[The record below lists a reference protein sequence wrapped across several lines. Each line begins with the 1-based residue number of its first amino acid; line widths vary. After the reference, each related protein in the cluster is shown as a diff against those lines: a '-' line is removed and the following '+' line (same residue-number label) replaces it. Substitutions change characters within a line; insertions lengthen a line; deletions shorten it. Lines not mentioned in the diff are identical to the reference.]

1 VLIGITYSV
10 LCGYTCAILA
20 YKIERNINIAYV
32 IGFIVGIVGLLGYYI
47 YYRYRKKDAPLHTVK
62 ELIAEA
68 EKVQAQKR
76 ADENL
81 REIKVKR
88 VKKEILILIALFI
101 VFSMGSVFIYG
112 FIQGYTSSTFST
124 PIPASEFLQA
134 STIVPKYCTG
144 DIVGNNV
151 SEDTQSIILGY
162 DENLDEYENTFVTK
176 IEDEWVYIL
185 ENDTSFWEDRETL
198 EEYYPIKIYHVDDL
212 SMLISFDEYYEEEQR
227 RILNDTIKKIPQ
239 LAQCYNTIKS
249 KETLIK
255 ELQFL
260 NISGYYQENRTDCS
274 EMSAY
279 LEWWLESHGVH
290 AYIITGSILP
300 HPEIYSGRYV
310 YEADEGGQHAWVEA
324 EIKGENVSIEST
336 DLFIIPDELKP
347 YYEEKNRF
355 ENLEEL
361 FRSRYEEGY
370 DIQSEY
376 DEFNW
381 WEELPK
387 KFIYIN

>member
-1 VLIGITYSV
+1 MPEQT
-10 LCGYTCAILA
+10 T
-20 YKIERNINIAYV
+20 E
-32 IGFIVGIVGLLGYYI
+32 
-47 YYRYRKKDAPLHTVK
+47 

-68 EKVQAQKR
+68 EKLLAQKR
-76 ADENL
+76 TDENL
-81 REIKVKR
+81 RKRRVKK

-101 VFSMGSVFIYG
+101 VFSIGSVFIYD
-112 FIQGYTSSTFST
+112 FIQGYTSSTFAT
-124 PIPASEFLQA
+124 PIA

-185 ENDTSFWEDRETL
+185 ENNTSFFGDREML
-198 EEYYPIKIYHVDDL
+198 EEDYPIKIYHVDDL
-212 SMLISFDEYYEEEQR
+212 SMLISFDEYWLRKEEER
-227 RILNDTIKKIPQ
+227 SRILNDTIKKIPP
-239 LAQCYNTIKS
+239 LAKCYSQIKS
-249 KETLIK
+249 KETLMS
-255 ELQFL
+255 ELRLLDTQEYYEE
-260 NISGYYQENRTDCS
+260 NICDCS

-300 HPEIYSGRYV
+300 HPKIYSGRYE
-310 YEADEGGQHAWVEA
+310 YRPSEGGSHAWVEA
-324 EIKGENVSIEST
+324 EIKGENFGIEST
-336 DLFIIPDELKP
+336 DLLIITDELKP
-347 YYEEKNRF
+347 YYEEENRF

-361 FRSRYEEGY
+361 LRYDYEEGY
-370 DIQSEY
+370 DIQSAY

-381 WEELPK
+381 WDVLPT
-387 KFIYIN
+387 KFLYIN